1 MIKSDQSNNE
11 SRDNEEKNLRN
22 VFEFNNATEIIV
34 NELLRIQ
41 KTT

>member
-1 MIKSDQSNNE
+1 MIKNDQNNNE
-11 SRDNEEKNLRN
+11 SRDNEKKSSRN

-34 NELLRIQ
+34 NELLKIQ